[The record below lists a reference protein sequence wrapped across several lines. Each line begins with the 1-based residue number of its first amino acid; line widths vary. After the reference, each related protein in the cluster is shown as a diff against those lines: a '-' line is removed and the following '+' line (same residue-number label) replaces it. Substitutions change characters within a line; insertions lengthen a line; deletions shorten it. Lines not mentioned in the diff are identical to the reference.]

1 MTDIL
6 AIIEPFVEKALKMG
20 ADEVEFFA
28 QKYRNKTVNF
38 EHNNMKSALASIVD
52 GIGIRVLKNKALGFA
67 SSNSLDKIK
76 IEDSLKEAL
85 AIAKVT
91 PPENNYFL
99 STKQKI
105 TKIPDM
111 YDSAIESFSMD
122 DTISYSK
129 KLLETAIGHD
139 PRVTVDSGTFSSLV
153 RESALVNSNGVNISE
168 TKSIFSWLLFGMAV
182 D

>member
-52 GIGIRVLKNKALGFA
+52 GRGILFLKNKALGFA

-91 PPENNYFL
+91 PPEDNYFL

-105 TKIPDM
+105 TKTIQQL
-111 YDSAIESFSMD
+111 IESQLVEVSIHPD
-122 DTISYSK
+122 DKRSK
-129 KLLETAIGHD
+129 KLFLTIKGDSELEKIN
-139 PRVTVDSGTFSSLV
+139 PVLKEVQSRVLDGLSVEEVDLLDKLLDRV
-153 RESALVNSNGVNISE
+153 YLNID
-168 TKSIFSWLLFGMAV
+168 KN
-182 D
+182 